1 MRKAGLNALT
11 TFGARAPLVIS
22 AFLLALAPG
31 AALAQQNNSIDKSY
45 TDISGFLWSGNQG
58 VPQQAV
64 AGNPTLSSSVTQIG
78 QMNSA
83 TATLAGS
90 GNVTTQYQLGS
101 QNTSNLSA
109 NGTQNTLTTTQI
121 GNSNTSNVSVNGN
134 NNSISNLQV
143 GSGLTYQ
150 LQVVGTNAPVSIQQ
164 YGRR

>member
-1 MRKAGLNALT
+1 MRHAGLSAPI
-11 TFGARAPLVIS
+11 TFGAIVVFVLS
-22 AFLLALAPG
+22 AIAPG
-31 AALAQQNNSIDKSY
+31 VALAQQNNPSGNSY
-45 TDISGFLWSGNQG
+45 TDISGFLWSGSQG

-64 AGNPTLSSSVTQIG
+64 SSTPAQSSSVVQIG
-78 QMNSA
+78 QMNNA

-90 GNVTTQYQLGS
+90 GNITNQYQLGA

-134 NNSISNLQV
+134 NNNISNLQV

-150 LQVVGTNAPVSIQQ
+150 LQVVGTNAPVSVQQ

>member
-1 MRKAGLNALT
+1 MRQAGLSAPK
-11 TFGARAPLVIS
+11 TFGAIAVLV
-22 AFLLALAPG
+22 LLAIAPG
-31 AALAQQNNSIDKSY
+31 AAFAQQNNSSDNSY
-45 TDISGFLWSGNQG
+45 TDISAFLWSGNQS
-58 VPQQAV
+58 VPQQALTG
-64 AGNPTLSSSVTQIG
+64 APPQSSSAVQIG

-90 GNVTTQYQLGS
+90 GNITTQYQAGS

-109 NGTQNTLTTTQI
+109 NGMQNTLTTTQI

-134 NNSISNLQV
+134 NNNISNLQV

-150 LQVVGTNAPVSIQQ
+150 LQVIGTNAPVSVQQ

>member
-1 MRKAGLNALT
+1 MRKAGLSAPI
-11 TFGARAPLVIS
+11 TFGAIALLL
-22 AFLLALAPG
+22 LLAVAPG
-31 AALAQQNNSIDKSY
+31 AASAQQVNLGDKY

-64 AGNPTLSSSVTQIG
+64 TGTPVQSSSVTQIG

-121 GNSNTSNVSVNGN
+121 GNSNTSNISVNGN
-134 NNSISNLQV
+134 NNNITNLQV
-143 GSGLTYQ
+143 GSGLSYQ
-150 LQVVGTNAPVSIQQ
+150 LQVVGTSAPVSVQQ